1 LQVEVT
7 GLQFDFLEVY
17 ISPANPSIAD
27 IVPAR
32 CAELIIKH
40 DLYRIL
46 GQHHGVEVCN
56 VGAQQLHTHR
66 QYLDV
71 EVTVT

>member
-1 LQVEVT
+1 MT

-32 CAELIIKH
+32 CAELIIKR

-46 GQHHGVEVCN
+46 GQRHGIEVCN
-56 VGAQQLHTHR
+56 AGAQ
-66 QYLDV
+66 
-71 EVTVT
+71 